1 MRMNL
6 KTKLD
11 YWCESIIEAGWLA
24 ALVVAPMF
32 FNVFS
37 SRVFEPDKISL
48 VRSIAL
54 VMLLAWLVKLVN
66 SGQMWRPPARGLI
79 SDDAPSDEA
88 DGDDTETE
96 SAGAGGLSLQA
107 LWRIPFFL
115 PMAMLL
121 ITYLLSTVFSVAPFV
136 SWWGSYQ
143 RLQGTYSYLSY
154 LIIALLTMG
163 HLRSPDQIRRLQHV
177 IILTSLPIAIYGII
191 QHYRIDPL
199 PWGGDVSIRI
209 AANAGN
215 AIFLAAYLLMAVF
228 FTFER
233 IYSSFAY
240 LLGNG
245 GDDESQSDL
254 PTALVGGAYLFIFM
268 VQLLAIF
275 WTQSRGPFLGLLL
288 GTYLFGLL
296 LFSALRPRGYRVWT
310 LGWIGAGLVAA
321 LFLVLL
327 NTTALGNLVGS
338 VNSLRRL
345 STMLDLE
352 STNAQVRVLIWEGAA
367 DMVAPH
373 EPIIYPDGSTDRVN
387 AIRPL
392 IGYGPEA
399 MWVSYNPFYPP
410 ELAHYERRNASPDR
424 SHNETWD
431 SLVITG
437 ILGFIAYMAVFISVF
452 YWALRWLSLIINR
465 RDTILFGSLLA
476 FFGTAFTIWFYLWDG
491 SWRFLGVA
499 IPAGMMLGLGI
510 YVTIAVFLHPDIRPK
525 AVDVPRQLL
534 IITLIATFA
543 AHFVEIHFG
552 IAIAATRTYFWV
564 ETALLL
570 TLGMYWSQPVALQA
584 KTTDVTADAPEVGGS
599 GRSRRK
605 RRRSSAPRSGGS
617 GLSALPATVM
627 SDVLIFLTAVFI
639 YTMNSR
645 GTEGVFNILYNS
657 IFMRPSG
664 SNLRPSPAIFFLLLF
679 TWLVAATV
687 GLATAAIRQRRT
699 PEVGWWLRGYGLH
712 AAVVWGS
719 WLMYGLIQ
727 SARLAP
733 GAAGTTL
740 DEQLAHVANHFA
752 VYTWLLV
759 IWVLVAG
766 VAYAW
771 PWLRSQRVQYG
782 SRLLVSGVSAVVLA
796 VITFL
801 IIGNVNIGLVRAD
814 IIYKQGQQ
822 FDSQRNWVSSIDLYR
837 RALRA
842 RTTEDHYML
851 FLGRALLEQAKQA
864 EPEGTVALG
873 AEVTFEDVLALS
885 PEEVQQMGRFD
896 LLAAAEAILL
906 RAQTVNPL
914 NTDHTANLARL
925 YRSWSD
931 LSTDEA
937 MEQEML
943 DESIGQYNLAVQ
955 LSPNAAHLWNEK
967 ANTHLAR
974 GEPAEAEAAYQHS
987 LSLDQL
993 YEQTYLLLADFYNR
1007 RERYADTIEVLQ
1019 PGIQAMD
1026 ESSRARPTPQMYS
1039 YLGVAYDREG
1049 MTEQAIDAN
1058 LAILELQPENFSAM
1072 RNLAVLY
1079 RNDEQLDKAVEWTE
1093 NALAVTADDN
1103 TQQILQLRQ
1112 FLVELYRSMEQPEQ
1126 VALQYELMRQMEPNN
1141 VTFLRNLYTLYSEE
1155 ENADKTAEILQA
1167 LIAVEPGNY
1176 QHPLDLAQILLEEGQ
1191 VSSARQ
1197 YAEQALALAPEDQK
1211 ASINELIQSMD
1222 AGS

>member
-1 MRMNL
+1 MNQ

-54 VMLLAWLVKLVN
+54 IMLLAWLVKLVN
-66 SGQMWRPPARGLI
+66 SGQMWRPPARGLR
-79 SDDAPSDEA
+79 SDDAPPDE
-88 DGDDTETE
+88 DEEDDQNETG
-96 SAGAGGLSLQA
+96 STKGLSLSA

-115 PMAMLL
+115 PMLL
-121 ITYLLSTVFSVAPFV
+121 LVIAYLISTIFSVAPFV

-143 RLQGTYSYLSY
+143 RLQGTYSYFSY

-245 GDDESQSDL
+245 AEDESQSDL

-321 LFLVLL
+321 LFLVLI
-327 NTTALGNLVGS
+327 NTTALGNVVRS
-338 VNSLRRL
+338 VDSLRRL

-373 EPIIYPDGSTDRVN
+373 EPIIYPDESTDRVN

-399 MWVSYNPFYPP
+399 MWVAYNPFYPP

-437 ILGFIAYMAVFISVF
+437 IFGFIAYMSIFISIF

-465 RDTILFGSLLA
+465 RDTILFGSLLV

-525 AVDVPRQLL
+525 AADVPRQLL

-564 ETALLL
+564 QTALLL
-570 TLGMYWSQPVALQA
+570 TLGMYWSQPVMLEA
-584 KTTDVTADAPEVGGS
+584 KTTDVTVAETEMGS
-599 GRSRRK
+599 GSRSRRK
-605 RRRSSAPRSGGS
+605 RRRASTPALGKSGI
-617 GLSALPATVM
+617 SALPATVM
-627 SDVLIFLTAVFI
+627 SDALIFLTAVFI

-645 GTEGVFNILYNS
+645 GTEGVLNILYNS

-664 SNLRPSPAIFFLLLF
+664 SNLQPSPAIFFLLLF

-687 GLATAAIRQRRT
+687 GLAAAAIRQRRT
-699 PEVGWWLRGYGLH
+699 PDLMWWLRGYGLH

-719 WLMYGLIQ
+719 WLVYGLIQ

-733 GAAGTTL
+733 GAGGTTL
-740 DEQLAHVANHFA
+740 DDQLAHVANHFA

-759 IWVLVAG
+759 IWMLVAG
-766 VAYAW
+766 VVYAW

-782 SRLLVSGVSAVVLA
+782 SRLLVSGASAVVLA
-796 VITFL
+796 IITFL

-822 FDSQRNWVSSIDLYR
+822 FDSQRNWVNSIDLYR

-864 EPEGTVALG
+864 EPQGTVALG
-873 AEVTFEDVLALS
+873 ADLSFEDVLQLA
-885 PEEVQQMGRFD
+885 PAEIQAMGRFE

-906 RAQTVNPL
+906 RAQEVNPL

-943 DESIGQYNLAVQ
+943 DKSIAQYNLAVQ

-967 ANTHLAR
+967 GNTHLAR
-974 GEPAEAEAAYQHS
+974 GEPEEAEAAYLYS

-1007 RERYADTIEVLQ
+1007 RERYEETVELLEA
-1019 PGIQAMD
+1019 GIQAMD
-1026 ESSRARPTPQMYS
+1026 ESRRARPTPQMYS
-1039 YLGVAYDREG
+1039 YLGVAYDRLG
-1049 MTEQAIDAN
+1049 QTENAVNAN
-1058 LAILELQPENFSAM
+1058 LGILDLQPENFSAM

-1079 RNDEQLDKAVEWTE
+1079 RNDDQLEKAAEWTE
-1093 NALAVTADDN
+1093 NALAVTAADN

-1112 FLVELYRSMEQPEQ
+1112 FLVELYESMEQPEQ
-1126 VALQYELMRQMEPNN
+1126 VALQYELIRQVEPNN
-1141 VTFLRNLYTLYSEE
+1141 ATVLRNLYALYSEQ
-1155 ENADKTAEILQA
+1155 NNLDKVAEMLEA
-1167 LIAVEPGNY
+1167 LMALEPGNY
-1176 QHPLDLAQILLEEGQ
+1176 QYPLNLAQILLEEGE

-1211 ASINELIQSMD
+1211 AAINQLLQSID